1 MALSLIYS
9 SLQLFYFLFLWLLRI
24 NFCRQH
30 PEMCFCIWNCRQQSQ
45 HNGAN
50 EYTTLPIPSHL
61 LRMRSAEREQI
72 RIQIELAIIMVSSCI
87 SALGRWTHMAR
98 RLVDRHCCV
107 FVVFFFCIPLRLRCG
122 TCAMACAK
130 IVQTVNARCLN
141 AAKPAAAPLNG

>member
-107 FVVFFFCIPLRLRCG
+107 FVVFFFVFLYVCAVAHAQWRARKLSKLSTRAAWMPLSQQQRL
-122 TCAMACAK
+122 
-130 IVQTVNARCLN
+130 
-141 AAKPAAAPLNG
+141 